1 MGTKNKTAVTQLFD
15 IIKGVAQYSED
26 NPLLNQILLS
36 EKRLLEI
43 EKQQHETT
51 FKKGFELR
59 SYIHDSIYGGVE
71 AWDKEP
77 QKFED
82 YFNQTYGGGNE

>member
-1 MGTKNKTAVTQLFD
+1 MATENKTAVTQVFE

-26 NPLLNQILLS
+26 NPLLNQILMS
-36 EKRLLEI
+36 EKKLLEI
-43 EKQQHETT
+43 EKEQHEKS

-59 SYIHDSIYGGVE
+59 GYIHDSIYGGVE
-71 AWDKEP
+71 YWDKGP